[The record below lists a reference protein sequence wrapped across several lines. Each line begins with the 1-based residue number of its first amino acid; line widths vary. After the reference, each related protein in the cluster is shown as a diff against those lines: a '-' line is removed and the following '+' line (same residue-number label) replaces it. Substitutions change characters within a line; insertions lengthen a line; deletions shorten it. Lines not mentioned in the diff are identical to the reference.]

1 MREVHFVSLI
11 LRYNMSKFKKI
22 ILCFILIIISLD
34 STLAQD
40 KNYGKWFVYFGN
52 QKINSKWLLQSDM
65 QYRLNQIPGQK
76 SQLLLRAGIGYNLT
90 ESNNNILLGLA
101 YVQSNLEEGDEAKPT
116 INEKRIY
123 QQYLHKQKRNNL
135 FITHRLRLE
144 ERFLLNDFSL
154 RSRYFL
160 SVQKPL
166 NGYLLDKRSIYA
178 SGFNELF
185 FDISNQKLDRNR
197 FFTGIGYALTND
209 IRLET
214 GYLFQSQKNI
224 TRGQF
229 QLIVYNNLS
238 F

>member
-1 MREVHFVSLI
+1 MPQI
-11 LRYNMSKFKKI
+11 KKY
-22 ILCFILIIISLD
+22 ILCLLLIISSLD
-34 STLAQD
+34 TALAQD
-40 KNYGKWFVYFGN
+40 KNYGNWFVYFGN
-52 QKINSKWLLQSDM
+52 QKINNKWLLQSDM
-65 QYRLNQIPGQK
+65 QYRLNQIPNQK

-90 ESNNNILLGLA
+90 EANNNILLGLA
-101 YVQSNLEEGDEAKPT
+101 YVQSNWEEGDET
-116 INEKRIY
+116 ISTTHEKRIY
-123 QQYLHKQKRNNL
+123 QQYLYKQKRNNL
-135 FITHRLRLE
+135 FLTHRVRLE
-144 ERFLLNDFSL
+144 ERFIANDFAL

-166 NGYLLDKRSIYA
+166 NGKLLNRRSLYV

-185 FDISNQKLDRNR
+185 IDISNQKFDRNR
-197 FFTGIGYALTND
+197 FFTGIGYGVTND

-214 GYLFQSQKNI
+214 GYLIQSQKNS